1 MLKVIV
7 GHSNDPD
14 SAFAIAEVLAQCHH
28 QLADLQPK
36 AALLFAA
43 PDFDHR
49 LILQTIHQHFHDL
62 LLIGG
67 TSDGELSSTLG
78 VQQDSIVLTLFCSD
92 EITFSAAVGRHISE
106 NLQDVVYK
114 TVDAAQQALKAEIR
128 LCITTP
134 ESLTISAVDLLDS
147 LTSRLGDTVP
157 VIGGTTTDQ
166 WQFGQTYQFFGTEVL
181 SDAIPILLLA
191 GDFKFGYGVASG
203 WTPVGKIGTVTKV
216 DGNVLYEVNGEPAL
230 DFYKGYLGNSRPSP
244 AYRLAVFAPESDY
257 WYIRTSNGTY
267 SETDGRIA
275 FFADIP
281 AGSTVQ
287 VVRANRDDII
297 VAADTSLQSALT
309 NYSGTNPDF
318 ALFLSCAGRLQ
329 VLGTRA
335 DEVYNIVEQRLG
347 QKPTCCGFYTYG
359 EIAPLFPGKRSHFH
373 NETFITLLLGSQ

>member
-14 SAFAIAEVLAQCHH
+14 SAFAIAEVLAQCHQ
-28 QLADLQPK
+28 QLATLRPK

-49 LILQTIHQHFHDL
+49 LILQTIHQHFPDL

-78 VQQDSIVLTLFCSD
+78 VQQDSIILTLFCSD
-92 EITFSAAVGRHISE
+92 EIVFSAAVGRHISQ
-106 NLQDVVYK
+106 NLQGVIHK
-114 TVDAAQQALKAEIR
+114 TVDAAKQTLKAEAR

-134 ESLTISAVDLLDS
+134 ESLTISAVNLLDT
-147 LTSRLGDTVP
+147 LTSCLGDSIP

-166 WQFGQTYQFFGTEVL
+166 WKFGQTHQFFGTEVL
-181 SDAIPILLLA
+181 SDAMPVLLL
-191 GDFKFGYGVASG
+191 GGNFKFGYGVASG
-203 WTPVGKIGTVTKV
+203 WTPVGKVGTVTKV

-230 DFYKGYLGNSRPSP
+230 DFYKGYLGNIRPSA
-244 AYRLAVFAPESDY
+244 AYRLAVFAPESDH
-257 WYIRTSNGTY
+257 WYIRTSNGSY

-297 VAADTSLQSALT
+297 VAADTSLQSAL
-309 NYSGTNPDF
+309 NSYPGTCPDF
-318 ALFLSCAGRLQ
+318 ALLLSCAGRLQ

-359 EIAPLFPGKRSHFH
+359 EIAPLFPGQRSHFH